1 MQLQSERP
9 ELKRQYEQKV
19 ASNDQLG
26 FFEQA
31 WVQDCLHP
39 TWKYLVNAKG
49 HILLRIPVAKRL
61 GVQAYLQPLFIR
73 ALHVFSAP
81 KSDEIVGVLRQK
93 LFVHVNLENPSIS
106 NSNFG
111 IFQKLTWKEGLDEL
125 RDGYSANVKRTLK
138 KAADLKLKAV
148 TYQDFQTFF
157 VAQKGENLGSLK
169 KESWLRLAQ
178 LFVKAKAMNA
188 AFCVGAFDQERLVAS
203 ALFFKWKDQL
213 YFMKGTLNDAGKK
226 TGALVYLIDAVLEKY
241 VDECRVLDF
250 IGSNQESI
258 ASFYRKFGAT
268 DHKYCIVKGRIPIV

>member
-49 HILLRIPVAKRL
+49 QILLRLPHKNKWGL
-61 GVQAYLQPLFIR
+61 NAYLQPLFIR

-81 KSDEIVGVLRQK
+81 QSDEIVGVLRQK
-93 LFVHVNLENPSIS
+93 LFVHINLDNPSIC

-111 IFQKLTWKEGLDEL
+111 IFQKLTWKEGINVL

-250 IGSNQESI
+250 IGLRS
-258 ASFYRKFGAT
+258 
-268 DHKYCIVKGRIPIV
+268 

>member
-19 ASNDQLG
+19 ASNNQLG

-39 TWKYLVNAKG
+39 TWKYLVNAQG
-49 HILLRIPVAKRL
+49 YIILRIPVAKRL
-61 GVQAYLQPLFIR
+61 GFQAYLQPLFIR

-81 KSDEIVGVLRQK
+81 QSDEIVGVLRQK
-93 LFVHVNLENPSIS
+93 LFVHINLDNPSIN

-111 IFQKLTWKEGLDEL
+111 IFQKLTWKEGLNEL

-138 KAADLKLKAV
+138 KAANLKLKAV

-169 KESWLRLAQ
+169 KESWLRLAK

-268 DHKYCIVKGRIPIV
+268 DHKYCIVQGRIPIV

>member
-1 MQLQSERP
+1 
-9 ELKRQYEQKV
+9 
-19 ASNDQLG
+19 
-26 FFEQA
+26 
-31 WVQDCLHP
+31 
-39 TWKYLVNAKG
+39 
-49 HILLRIPVAKRL
+49 
-61 GVQAYLQPLFIR
+61 
-73 ALHVFSAP
+73 VFSAP
-81 KSDEIVGVLRQK
+81 QSDEIVGALRQK
-93 LFVHVNLENPSIS
+93 LFLHINLDNPSIS

-111 IFQKLTWKEGLDEL
+111 IFQKLTWKEGIDEI
-125 RDGYSANVKRTLK
+125 RSGYSTNVKRSLK
-138 KAADLKLKAV
+138 KAADLKLKAI

-157 VAQKGENLGSLK
+157 VTQKGENLGSLK

-268 DHKYCIVKGRIPIV
+268 DHKYCILKGRIPIV